1 MFSKVILPLKSL
13 LFCKTKGKIWSIMN
27 VDFKLK
33 WFKSKFYL
41 GGNLNLIKYF
51 YKDKTMSNSNDQC

>member
-1 MFSKVILPLKSL
+1 
-13 LFCKTKGKIWSIMN
+13 MN